1 MPKLYLH
8 SLGCNKNLVD
18 SEIMLGRLEN
28 YALTAEPAAA
38 DVLIVNTCGFIK
50 SAKEE
55 SIASILQL
63 HQVRKKGSLLVVT
76 GCLMQR
82 YKDELVRALPE
93 VDLFT
98 GAGDFE
104 RIDELIL
111 RRLNAFSNSIYT
123 AENRG
128 ENAEN
133 SAKFVNF
140 ANLGGENSKNSAN
153 SVNFQTQNANFKEKS
168 VNFSPLAQENSQ
180 NFAYLQGEN
189 TKRIITGS
197 NSHAFVKIA
206 EGCNQSCS
214 FCAIP
219 NFKGKLRS
227 RSVASIV
234 SEVQSLV
241 AQGFFDFSFIAQDSS
256 SFLLDSGQKDG
267 LIALIDAIEGVRG
280 VQAARI
286 LYLYPTSVSLQL
298 IERIKKS
305 RVFVNYFDMPLQ
317 HINDKM
323 LNLMR
328 RGASKARLQELL
340 SAMSACE
347 DAFLRTGFIVGHPWE
362 SEAEFN
368 ELCEFIEASNFDRIS
383 IFGYSKEED
392 TRAFKMPQ
400 TPTKT
405 INSRLKI
412 IEKIVDKKIEQS
424 FAREIGKRRKVVCT
438 GTSSEGEFFIAG
450 KDLRWDRDI
459 DGEILINESLCGALE
474 QGKVYE
480 CEILQSV
487 DKKLVARALR
497 ACDE

>member
-28 YALTAEPAAA
+28 YALTEKPAAA

-82 YKDELVRALPE
+82 YKDELVKALPE

-98 GAGDFE
+98 GTADFE

-111 RRLNAFSNSIYT
+111 KKMNLFSNS
-123 AENRG
+123 
-128 ENAEN
+128 
-133 SAKFVNF
+133 V
-140 ANLGGENSKNSAN
+140 
-153 SVNFQTQNANFKEKS
+153 
-168 VNFSPLAQENSQ
+168 
-180 NFAYLQGEN
+180 YLQSEN
-189 TKRIITGS
+189 TKRIITNS
-197 NSHAFVKIA
+197 NFHAFVKIA

-280 VQAARI
+280 VRAARI
-286 LYLYPTSVSLQL
+286 LYLYPTSVSFEL
-298 IERIKKS
+298 IERIKNS

-323 LNLMR
+323 LNLMH

-340 SAMSACE
+340 RAMSACE
-347 DAFLRTGFIVGHPWE
+347 DAFLRTGFIVGHPGEGE
-362 SEAEFN
+362 SNFA

-392 TRAFKMPQ
+392 TKAFKMPQ

-474 QGKVYE
+474 QGKIYE